1 MNGVFGAFQSWLSTD
16 GKEYQNGDYILLK
29 DDENPNL
36 GVYDKPLPC
45 FGCGIGWFSL
55 LLGFAFPL
63 MWYYATILY
72 FCNYYQKD
80 PRERAGLAA
89 SAIAGREWG
98 RKEHLNNLMNC
109 FDMYN
114 CHGDYSS
121 CYDILVDHY
130 NSILVPAICMELLQI
145 KSEQKNP
152 PPPPPSSTA
161 TIGHL
166 ATHFIQPPA
175 PTSFYFVFPVSYP
188 PAIIPKTRF

>member
-1 MNGVFGAFQSWLSTD
+1 
-16 GKEYQNGDYILLK
+16 
-29 DDENPNL
+29 
-36 GVYDKPLPC
+36 
-45 FGCGIGWFSL
+45 
-55 LLGFAFPL
+55 

-89 SAIAGREWG
+89 SAIA
-98 RKEHLNNLMNC
+98 
-109 FDMYN
+109 
-114 CHGDYSS
+114 
-121 CYDILVDHY
+121 
-130 NSILVPAICMELLQI
+130 
-145 KSEQKNP
+145 KNP

-188 PAIIPKTRF
+188 PAIIPKLGSNFGNLEP